1 MNKTLKIS
9 FALKNTYRVNSI
21 LYALKQM
28 LLIKMILPSVLYGA
42 RGLKIFANI
51 LSAIW
56 EILSAFLGKFI
67 YLMCIYA
74 IVAYGYD
81 GYSNKSELFLHMLL
95 FLTIIGA
102 FMNTN
107 LFNPTKEKYYAVFL
121 MRMNAKQYVLINY
134 GYAILKVVIGFLP
147 FMILVGSILDLP
159 LWLDVILPFSIAGL
173 KLFVAATSLWDYEK
187 RGLAYNENRLGKF
200 LWAFV
205 ALMIIVACG
214 LPAVNIAVPQIVST
228 ALFIAFVPLGII
240 GAVKVIRFDEYKAV
254 FRDLFAQTQPF
265 ADKKTQALRKQS
277 EKYISADTS
286 ITSDRKG
293 FEYLNE
299 LFIKRHKN
307 ILWSASKMIT
317 YVCLVLI
324 AGAIIASYVFP
335 EFREVTNHLIL
346 NWLPYFVFIMYIINR
361 GTGFTQ
367 ALFVNCDHG
376 LLTYPFYKQPGMILK
391 LFAIRLR
398 EIMKI
403 NALPA
408 LVIGTGLSLLLFIT
422 GGTDNVLNYAV
433 IIVSI
438 LCMSAFFSVHYLT
451 IYYLMQPYNA
461 ATEIKNGMYQVVRV
475 ATYVVCYYM
484 IKVRMPTIIFG
495 TLTIVF
501 CILYCMIA
509 CILVYRFAPKT
520 FRLRQ

>member
-107 LFNPTKEKYYAVFL
+107 LFNPSKEKYYAVFL
-121 MRMNAKQYVLINY
+121 MRMDAKQYVLINY
-134 GYAILKVVIGFLP
+134 GYAILKVVIGFMP
-147 FMILVGSILDLP
+147 FMILVGSMLDLP

-286 ITSDRKG
+286 ITSSRKG

-299 LFIKRHKN
+299 LFIKRHKD
-307 ILWSASKMIT
+307 ILWSASKTIT

-324 AGAIIASYVFP
+324 AGAAAALYAFP
-335 EFREVTNHLIL
+335 EFKEETNHLIL

-367 ALFVNCDHG
+367 ALFVNCDHS

-408 LVIGTGLSLLLFIT
+408 LVIGAGLALLLFIT

-461 ATEIKNGMYQVVRV
+461 ATEIKNGMYQVVKV

-484 IKVRMPTIIFG
+484 IKVRMPTIVFG

>member
-121 MRMNAKQYVLINY
+121 MRMDAKQYVLINY
-134 GYAILKVVIGFLP
+134 GYAILKVVIGFFP

-367 ALFVNCDHG
+367 ALFVNCDHS

-408 LVIGTGLSLLLFIT
+408 LVIGAGLSLLLFIT

-461 ATEIKNGMYQVVRV
+461 ATEIKNGMYQVVKV

-484 IKVRMPTIIFG
+484 IKVRMPTIVFG

>member
-81 GYSNKSELFLHMLL
+81 GYSNTSELFLHMLL

-107 LFNPTKEKYYAVFL
+107 LFNPSKEKYYAVFL
-121 MRMNAKQYVLINY
+121 MRMDAKQYVLINY
-134 GYAILKVVIGFLP
+134 GYAILKVVIGFMP
-147 FMILVGSILDLP
+147 FMILVGSMLDLP

-367 ALFVNCDHG
+367 ALFVNCDHS

-408 LVIGTGLSLLLFIT
+408 LVIGAGLALLLFIT
-422 GGTDNVLNYAV
+422 GGTDNPLNYAV

-461 ATEIKNGMYQVVRV
+461 ATEIKNGMYQVVKV

-484 IKVRMPTIIFG
+484 IKVRMPAIIFG
-495 TLTIVF
+495 TAAIAF
-501 CILYCMIA
+501 CVLYCMIA

>member
-121 MRMNAKQYVLINY
+121 MRMDAKQYVLINY

-147 FMILVGSILDLP
+147 FMIMVGSVLDLP
-159 LWLDVILPFSIAGL
+159 LWLSIILPFSIAGL
-173 KLFVAATSLWDYEK
+173 KLFIAATSLWDYEK

-205 ALMIIVACG
+205 ALMVILSGG

-228 ALFIAFVPLGII
+228 ALFIAFVPLGMI

-367 ALFVNCDHG
+367 ALFVNCDHS

-408 LVIGTGLSLLLFIT
+408 LVIGAGLSLLLFIT

-461 ATEIKNGMYQVVRV
+461 ATEIKNGMYQVVKV
-475 ATYVVCYYM
+475 ATYVVCYYI
-484 IKVRMPTIIFG
+484 IKVRMPTIVFG

>member
-28 LLIKMILPSVLYGA
+28 LLIKMILPSALYGA

-51 LSAIW
+51 LSVIW

-74 IVAYGYD
+74 VVAYGYD
-81 GYSNKSELFLHMLL
+81 GYSNKIELFLHMLL

-121 MRMNAKQYVLINY
+121 MRMDAKQYVLINY

-147 FMILVGSILDLP
+147 FMIMVGSVLDLP
-159 LWLDVILPFSIAGL
+159 LWLSIILPFSIAGL
-173 KLFVAATSLWDYEK
+173 KLFIAATSLWDYEK

-367 ALFVNCDHG
+367 ALFVNCDHS

-461 ATEIKNGMYQVVRV
+461 ATEIKNGMYQVVKV

-484 IKVRMPTIIFG
+484 IKVRMPTIVFG

>member
-107 LFNPTKEKYYAVFL
+107 LFNPSKEKYYAVFL
-121 MRMNAKQYVLINY
+121 MRMDAKQYVLINY
-134 GYAILKVVIGFLP
+134 GYAILKVVIGFMP

-205 ALMIIVACG
+205 ALMVIIACG

-367 ALFVNCDHG
+367 ALFVNCDHS

-391 LFAIRLR
+391 IFAIRLR

-408 LVIGTGLSLLLFIT
+408 LVIGAGLALLLFIT
-422 GGTDNVLNYAV
+422 GGTDNPLNYAV

-461 ATEIKNGMYQVVRV
+461 ATEIKNGMYHVVKA

>member
-28 LLIKMILPSVLYGA
+28 LLIKMILPSALYGA

-51 LSAIW
+51 LSVIW

-74 IVAYGYD
+74 VVAYGYD
-81 GYSNKSELFLHMLL
+81 GYSNKIELFLHMLL

-121 MRMNAKQYVLINY
+121 MRMDAKQYVLINY

-367 ALFVNCDHG
+367 ALFVNCDHS

-461 ATEIKNGMYQVVRV
+461 ATEIKNGMYQVVKV

>member
-107 LFNPTKEKYYAVFL
+107 LFNPSKEKYYAVFL
-121 MRMNAKQYVLINY
+121 MRMDAKQYVLINY
-134 GYAILKVVIGFLP
+134 GYAILKVVIGFMP
-147 FMILVGSILDLP
+147 FMILVGSMLDLP

-367 ALFVNCDHG
+367 ALFVNCDHS

-408 LVIGTGLSLLLFIT
+408 LVIGAGLSLLLFIT

-461 ATEIKNGMYQVVRV
+461 ATEIKNGMYQVVKV

-509 CILVYRFAPKT
+509 CVLVYRFAPKT

>member
-121 MRMNAKQYVLINY
+121 MRMDAKQYVLINY
-134 GYAILKVVIGFLP
+134 GYAILKVVIGFMP
-147 FMILVGSILDLP
+147 FMILVGSMLDLP

-367 ALFVNCDHG
+367 ALFVNCDHS

-408 LVIGTGLSLLLFIT
+408 LVIGAGLSLLLFIT

-461 ATEIKNGMYQVVRV
+461 ATEIKNGMYQVVKV

-484 IKVRMPTIIFG
+484 IKVRMPTIVFG

>member
-1 MNKTLKIS
+1 MNKTLRIS

-81 GYSNKSELFLHMLL
+81 GYSNKIELFLHMLL

-121 MRMNAKQYVLINY
+121 MRMDAKQYVLINY
-134 GYAILKVVIGFLP
+134 GYAILKVVIGFFP

-367 ALFVNCDHG
+367 ALFVNCDHS

-408 LVIGTGLSLLLFIT
+408 LVIGAGLSLLLFIT

-438 LCMSAFFSVHYLT
+438 LCMSTFFSVHYLT

-461 ATEIKNGMYQVVRV
+461 ATEIKNGMYQVVKV

-484 IKVRMPTIIFG
+484 IKVRMPTIVFG

>member
-28 LLIKMILPSVLYGA
+28 LILKKILPSALYGVK
-42 RGLKIFANI
+42 GLKIFANI
-51 LSAIW
+51 LSVIW
-56 EILSAFLGKFI
+56 EFLSTFLGKLLYIF
-67 YLMCIYA
+67 CIYGV
-74 IVAYGYD
+74 IFFGYD

-95 FLTIIGA
+95 FLTVIGA
-102 FMNTN
+102 FLNTN

-121 MRMNAKQYVLINY
+121 MRMDAKQYVLINY
-134 GYAILKVVIGFLP
+134 GYAILKVIIGFLP
-147 FMILVGSILDLP
+147 FMILMRPLLNVP
-159 LWLDVILPFSIAGL
+159 LWLSIILPFSIAGL
-173 KLFVAATSLWDYEK
+173 KLFVAASSLWDYEK
-187 RGLAYNENRLGKF
+187 RGFAYNENKLGKF

-205 ALMIIVACG
+205 ALMIILSGG
-214 LPAVNIAVPQIVST
+214 LPAVGIAIPQIAST
-228 ALFIAFVPLGII
+228 ILFIAFVPLGII
-240 GAVKVIRFDEYKAV
+240 GAIKVIRFNEYKAV
-254 FRDLFAQTQPF
+254 FQDLFSQTQPF
-265 ADKKTQALRKQS
+265 ADRKTQALRKQS
-277 EKYISADTS
+277 EKHISTDTS
-286 ITSDRKG
+286 ITSSRRG

-299 LFIKRHKN
+299 LFIKRHKD

-317 YVCLVLI
+317 YVCIVLTV
-324 AGAIIASYVFP
+324 GVIIASYLFP
-335 EFREVTNHLIL
+335 EIKETTNHLIL
-346 NWLPYFVFIMYIINR
+346 NWLPYFVFIMYLINR

-367 ALFVNCDHG
+367 ALFVNCDHS

-408 LVIGTGLSLLLFIT
+408 LVIGVGLALLLFVT
-422 GGTDNVLNYAV
+422 GGTDNPLNYAV
-433 IIVSI
+433 VIVSI

-461 ATEIKNGMYQVVRV
+461 ASEIKSGTYQLVKI
-475 ATYVVCYYM
+475 ATYFVCYYM
-484 IKVRMPTIIFG
+484 MKVRMPTIVFG

-501 CILYCMIA
+501 CILYCIIA
-509 CILVYRFAPKT
+509 CILVYRLAPKT

>member
-107 LFNPTKEKYYAVFL
+107 LFNPSKEKYYAVFL
-121 MRMNAKQYVLINY
+121 MRMDAKQYVLINY
-134 GYAILKVVIGFLP
+134 GYAILKVVIGFMP
-147 FMILVGSILDLP
+147 FMILVGSMLDLP

-228 ALFIAFVPLGII
+228 ALFIALVPLGII

-367 ALFVNCDHG
+367 ALFVNCDHS

-461 ATEIKNGMYQVVRV
+461 ATEIKNGMYQVVKV

-484 IKVRMPTIIFG
+484 IKVRMPTIVFG

>member
-147 FMILVGSILDLP
+147 FMILVGSMLDLP

>member
-121 MRMNAKQYVLINY
+121 MRMDAKQYVLINY

-147 FMILVGSILDLP
+147 FMILVGSMLDLP
-159 LWLDVILPFSIAGL
+159 LWLSIILPFSIAGL
-173 KLFVAATSLWDYEK
+173 KLFIAATSLWDYEK
-187 RGLAYNENRLGKF
+187 RGLAYNENKLGKF

-205 ALMIIVACG
+205 ALMIIVAGG

-228 ALFIAFVPLGII
+228 VLFIAFVPLGII

-277 EKYISADTS
+277 EKYISADTG

-367 ALFVNCDHG
+367 ALFVNCDHS

-408 LVIGTGLSLLLFIT
+408 LVIGAGLSLLLFIT

-484 IKVRMPTIIFG
+484 IKVRMPTIVFG

>member
-42 RGLKIFANI
+42 KGLKIFANI

-56 EILSAFLGKFI
+56 EILSAFLGEFI

-95 FLTIIGA
+95 ILTIIGA

-121 MRMNAKQYVLINY
+121 MRMDAKQYVLINY

-147 FMILVGSILDLP
+147 FMILVGSMLDLP
-159 LWLDVILPFSIAGL
+159 LWLSIILPFSIAGL
-173 KLFVAATSLWDYEK
+173 KLFIAATSLWDYEK
-187 RGLAYNENRLGKF
+187 RGLAYNENKLGKF

-205 ALMIIVACG
+205 ALMIILSGG

-228 ALFIAFVPLGII
+228 VLFIAFIPLGMI

-277 EKYISADTS
+277 EKYISADTN

-367 ALFVNCDHG
+367 ALFVNCDHS

-398 EIMKI
+398 EIMKV

-408 LVIGTGLSLLLFIT
+408 LVIGAGLSLLLFIT

>member
-28 LLIKMILPSVLYGA
+28 LLIKMILPSALYGA

-51 LSAIW
+51 LSVIW

-121 MRMNAKQYVLINY
+121 MRMDAKQYVLINY
-134 GYAILKVVIGFLP
+134 GYAILKVVIGFMP

-367 ALFVNCDHG
+367 ALFVNCDHS

-461 ATEIKNGMYQVVRV
+461 ATEIKNGMYQVVKV

>member
-107 LFNPTKEKYYAVFL
+107 LFNPSKEKYYAVFL
-121 MRMNAKQYVLINY
+121 MRMDAKQYVLINY
-134 GYAILKVVIGFLP
+134 GYAILKVVIGFMP
-147 FMILVGSILDLP
+147 FMILVGSMLDLP

-367 ALFVNCDHG
+367 ALFVNCDHS

-461 ATEIKNGMYQVVRV
+461 ATEIKNGMYQVVKV

-495 TLTIVF
+495 TLTMVF

>member
-121 MRMNAKQYVLINY
+121 MRMDAKQYVLINY
-134 GYAILKVVIGFLP
+134 GYAILKVVIGFMP
-147 FMILVGSILDLP
+147 FMILVGSMLDLP

-205 ALMIIVACG
+205 ALMIILSGG

-367 ALFVNCDHG
+367 ALFVNCDHS

-408 LVIGTGLSLLLFIT
+408 LVIGAGLSLLLFIT

>member
-95 FLTIIGA
+95 ILTIIGA

-121 MRMNAKQYVLINY
+121 MRMDAKQYVLINY

-147 FMILVGSILDLP
+147 FMILVGSMLDLP
-159 LWLDVILPFSIAGL
+159 LWLSIILPFSIAGL
-173 KLFVAATSLWDYEK
+173 KLFIAATSLWDYEK
-187 RGLAYNENRLGKF
+187 RGLAYNENKLGKF

-205 ALMIIVACG
+205 ALMIILSGG

-228 ALFIAFVPLGII
+228 VLFIAFVPLGII

-367 ALFVNCDHG
+367 ALFVNCDHS

-408 LVIGTGLSLLLFIT
+408 LVIGAGLSLLLFVT
-422 GGTDNVLNYAV
+422 GGTDNPLNYAV
-433 IIVSI
+433 IIISI

-461 ATEIKNGMYQVVRV
+461 ATEIKNGMYQVVKV

-484 IKVRMPTIIFG
+484 IKVRMPTIVFG

>member
-107 LFNPTKEKYYAVFL
+107 LFNPSKEKYYAVFL
-121 MRMNAKQYVLINY
+121 MRMDAKQYVLINY
-134 GYAILKVVIGFLP
+134 GYAILKVVIGFMP
-147 FMILVGSILDLP
+147 FMILVGSMLDLP

-367 ALFVNCDHG
+367 ALFVNCDHS

-408 LVIGTGLSLLLFIT
+408 LVIGAGLSLLLFIT

-461 ATEIKNGMYQVVRV
+461 ATEIKNGMYQVVKV

-484 IKVRMPTIIFG
+484 IKVRMTTIVFG

>member
-9 FALKNTYRVNSI
+9 FALKNTYRINSI

-28 LLIKMILPSVLYGA
+28 LIIKKILPSALYGVK
-42 RGLKIFANI
+42 GLKIFANI
-51 LSAIW
+51 LSVIW
-56 EILSAFLGKFI
+56 EFLSVFLGKLLYIF
-67 YLMCIYA
+67 CIYGV
-74 IVAYGYD
+74 IFFGYD

-102 FMNTN
+102 FLNTN

-121 MRMNAKQYVLINY
+121 MRMDAKQYVLINY
-134 GYAILKVVIGFLP
+134 GYAILKVIIGFLP
-147 FMILVGSILDLP
+147 FMILMRPLLNVP
-159 LWLDVILPFSIAGL
+159 LWLSIILPFSIAGL
-173 KLFVAATSLWDYEK
+173 KLFVAASSLWDYEK
-187 RGLAYNENRLGKF
+187 RGFAYNENKLGKF

-205 ALMIIVACG
+205 ALMIILSGG
-214 LPAVNIAVPQIVST
+214 LPAVGIAIPQIAST
-228 ALFIAFVPLGII
+228 ILFIAFVPLGII
-240 GAVKVIRFDEYKAV
+240 GAVKVIRFNEYKAV
-254 FRDLFAQTQPF
+254 FQDLFSQTQPF
-265 ADKKTQALRKQS
+265 ADRKTQAVRKQS
-277 EKYISADTS
+277 EKHISSDTS
-286 ITSDRKG
+286 ITSSRKG

-299 LFIKRHKN
+299 LFIKRHKD

-317 YVCLVLI
+317 YVCIVLTV
-324 AGAIIASYVFP
+324 GVIIASYLFT
-335 EFREVTNHLIL
+335 EIKETTNHLIL
-346 NWLPYFVFIMYIINR
+346 NWLPYFVFIMYLINR

-367 ALFVNCDHG
+367 ALFVNCDHS

-408 LVIGTGLSLLLFIT
+408 LVIGVGLALLLFVT
-422 GGTDNVLNYAV
+422 GGTDNPLNYAV

-461 ATEIKNGMYQVVRV
+461 ATEIKNGMYQVVKIV
-475 ATYVVCYYM
+475 TYFVCYYM
-484 IKVRMPTIIFG
+484 IKVRMPTIVFG

-501 CILYCMIA
+501 CILYCIIA
-509 CILVYRFAPKT
+509 CILVYRLAPKT

>member
-95 FLTIIGA
+95 ILTIIGA

-121 MRMNAKQYVLINY
+121 MRMDAKQYVLINY

-147 FMILVGSILDLP
+147 FMILVGSMLDLP
-159 LWLDVILPFSIAGL
+159 LWLSIILPFSIAGL
-173 KLFVAATSLWDYEK
+173 KLFIAATSLWDYEK
-187 RGLAYNENRLGKF
+187 RGLAYNENKLGKF

-205 ALMIIVACG
+205 ALMIILSGG

-228 ALFIAFVPLGII
+228 VLFIAFIPLGMI

-277 EKYISADTS
+277 EKYISADTN

-367 ALFVNCDHG
+367 ALFVNCDHS

-398 EIMKI
+398 EIMKV

-408 LVIGTGLSLLLFIT
+408 LVIGAGLSLLLFIT

-484 IKVRMPTIIFG
+484 IKVRMPTIVFG

>member
-107 LFNPTKEKYYAVFL
+107 LFNPSKEKYYAVFL
-121 MRMNAKQYVLINY
+121 MRMDAKQYVLINY
-134 GYAILKVVIGFLP
+134 GYAILKVVIGFMP
-147 FMILVGSILDLP
+147 FMILVGSMLDLP

-367 ALFVNCDHG
+367 ALFVNCDHS

-461 ATEIKNGMYQVVRV
+461 ATEIKNGMYQVVKV